1 MKIVQFLIN
10 DDRVRVGVLDGEN
23 VIDLNA
29 SDDTIPPSLVEFLA
43 EGDALDRIQKVV
55 SNPGKLHRLAE
66 VQLLPPI
73 TRPDKVLGVALNYKE
88 ACDRGN
94 IPYPAEP
101 IVFSKFASTI
111 IGPYDVVKKPL
122 ASEAVD
128 WEVELVVVIGKKA
141 QNVRAE
147 NALDYVFG
155 YTATQDLTAK
165 DWITRNGGQML
176 LCKNMDNFCP
186 LGPCVITKDEIPD
199 PHNIRVKTWVNGVL
213 KQDGN
218 TVEMVH
224 RIHRI
229 IEYLS
234 RAMTLL
240 PGDIICTGTPSGVG
254 ATQYPPQYLQKGDL
268 LESEVEKIGRMAN
281 RIV

>member
-1 MKIVQFLIN
+1 MKLVQFLIN
-10 DDRVRVGVLDGEN
+10 DERVRVGVLAGED
-23 VIDLNA
+23 VVDLNA
-29 SDDTIPPSLVEFLA
+29 SDDTIPHSLVELLA
-43 EGDALDRIQKVV
+43 EEDALERIQKVV
-55 SNPGKLHRLAE
+55 ANPGKLHRLAE

-88 ACDRGN
+88 ACDKGN
-94 IPYPAEP
+94 IPYPPEP
-101 IVFSKFASTI
+101 IAFSKFASTI
-111 IGPYDVVKKPL
+111 IGPYDVIKKPL
-122 ASEAVD
+122 ATEALD

-141 QNVRAE
+141 QHVRAQ

-165 DWITRNGGQML
+165 DWVARCGGQLL

-186 LGPCVITKDEIPD
+186 LGPCIVTKDEIPD
-199 PHNIRVKTWVNGVL
+199 PHNVRVKTWVNGVL

-224 RIHRI
+224 RIDRL

-234 RAMTLL
+234 GAMTLL

-254 ATQYPPQYLQKGDL
+254 SNQYPPQYLQKGDL
-268 LESEVEKIGRMAN
+268 LESEVEKVGRMAN